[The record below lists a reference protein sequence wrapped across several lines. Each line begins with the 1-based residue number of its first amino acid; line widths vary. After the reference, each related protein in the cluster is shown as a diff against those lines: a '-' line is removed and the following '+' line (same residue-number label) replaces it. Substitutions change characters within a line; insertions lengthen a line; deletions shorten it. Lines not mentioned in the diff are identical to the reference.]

1 VAQLGQTADTPSTG
15 QPQRSSSG
23 ATRAMTKRVDAAA
36 VLIKPFSR
44 DCLLTAIRQGL
55 NSDKDPSRY

>member
-1 VAQLGQTADTPSTG
+1 
-15 QPQRSSSG
+15 
-23 ATRAMTKRVDAAA
+23 MTKHVDAAA

-44 DCLLTAIRQGL
+44 DCLLTAIRQAL